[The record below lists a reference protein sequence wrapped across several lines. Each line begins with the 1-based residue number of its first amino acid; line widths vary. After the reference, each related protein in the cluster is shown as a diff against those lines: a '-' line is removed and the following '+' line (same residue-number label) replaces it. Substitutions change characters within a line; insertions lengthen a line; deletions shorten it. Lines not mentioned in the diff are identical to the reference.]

1 MGVTQIP
8 GASRGGRLRLTRRGR
23 AVVTILLL
31 LLVAAAAAVL
41 SPASRAADPASRS
54 GSGVARATAPAAVV
68 VGPGDSLWSLAERHR
83 PDRDPATVVDE
94 IRRLNRMDGYLVYVG
109 QHLLLPTDR

>member
-1 MGVTQIP
+1 MGVTQVP

-41 SPASRAADPASRS
+41 SPASRASRP
-54 GSGVARATAPAAVV
+54 GSGVAHATAPAAVV

-109 QHLLLPTDR
+109 QRLLLPADR